1 MDAMTIALI
10 LGSTWTI
17 LVLVGMVVHTV
28 VSEIV
33 VDRRN
38 RIASKARSDR
48 EIEAVRSSV
57 VKRFDIYN
65 D

>member
-1 MDAMTIALI
+1 MTIALI